1 MLGEPLASRYE
12 PSDSVTED
20 KYGRHTT
27 GRRIQD
33 GRPVILSVLDPQ
45 LKAGVPEVVAV
56 AETSRRLAEAR
67 LASVLHCLEAGRT
80 EGGNL
85 YLVFEAPGHDSLKSL
100 IRARNGLSIEAALTV
115 ARRIASVLKTASSL
129 GVYHLD
135 LTSSNLFVD
144 PETLRVWVGRYGF
157 SRLLP
162 GYTPARRNEPFHGT
176 AEYLAPEVCSGRA
189 GDASADLY
197 ALGILMYEM
206 VAGKPPFVSSSPST
220 TIKRQVY
227 EKPLPLHVAR
237 PGIPGIEGYE
247 RVLAR
252 LLAKDP
258 RGRPADAAE
267 ALAEIDALR
276 AAQFPG
282 AAPEEEPLRE
292 TPVEVVCLLQAEV
305 KREPSPAEPVAR
317 EPESRETRVFTGLA
331 TEVAQAVAS
340 SARTAVPSPAD
351 RGVEVSR
358 PTEAFDPS
366 LVEAALREEA
376 AGQAEAAPS
385 RREEAGASP
394 PTAEEPTAAMPAV
407 TEEPTAAMP
416 AATGEAGNDSADAAR
431 KAAEWFVEG
440 SEALPESA
448 FPPEEEERKESR
460 MFWVIV
466 GAVAA
471 LLIVG
476 AVVYFEG
483 AKPPPSEPPPPVV
496 VVPQPPVPPPPPPV
510 PAVVP
515 DPGPAVA
522 AVPDPG
528 PPPEPPPPP
537 PPEPSP
543 EEVKARQVTDLLAS
557 GRQAFEAGNLDEA
570 KKAVEAALALDRRN
584 EEGRV
589 LLADIQKA
597 IRAARAA
604 ESRRP
609 RPPGP
614 RPAPDDLGLRRP
626 TPAPAPAPPAPPD
639 EEVQARI
646 KQHIRAGRDAYNN
659 GDYQKAIQA
668 YNQALQLDPN
678 NALVKKLLDQAKAKA
693 NP

>member
-27 GRRIQD
+27 GRRVQD
-33 GRPVILSVLDPQ
+33 GKPVVLSVLDPQ

-67 LASVLHCLEAGRT
+67 LRSILHCLEAGRT
-80 EGGNL
+80 DGGNL
-85 YLVFEAPGHDSLKSL
+85 YVVFEAAGTDSLKAL
-100 IRARNGLSIEAALTV
+100 VRARNGLRLEAALIV
-115 ARRIASVLKTASSL
+115 ARHIAAVLKAASDR
-129 GVYHLD
+129 GVHHLD

-144 PETLRVWVGRYGF
+144 PETLHVRVARYGF
-157 SRLLP
+157 SHLLP
-162 GYTPARRNEPFHGT
+162 GYAPARRNEPFHGT
-176 AEYLAPEVCSGRA
+176 AEYLAPEVCAGRA

-227 EKPLPLHVAR
+227 EKPLPLRVAR

-247 RVLAR
+247 RVIAR

-267 ALAEIDALR
+267 TLADLEALR
-276 AAQFPG
+276 ASLFPETVY
-282 AAPEEEPLRE
+282 EEEPLRE
-292 TPVEVVCLLQAEV
+292 APVEVECSLQAEV
-305 KREPSPAEPVAR
+305 KRQPAPAPEAR

-331 TEVAQAVAS
+331 AEVAQAATVAPP
-340 SARTAVPSPAD
+340 AAASPVE

-376 AGQAEAAPS
+376 AHRAEAEAAPATT
-385 RREEAGASP
+385 EQ
-394 PTAEEPTAAMPAV
+394 PTAAMPAV
-407 TEEPTAAMP
+407 AEGGPTA
-416 AATGEAGNDSADAAR
+416 DDARESAR

-440 SEALPESA
+440 SEALPESV
-448 FPPEEEERKESR
+448 FPPEDEERKESR

-466 GAVAA
+466 GAVAI

-483 AKPPPSEPPPPVV
+483 AKPPPVEPPPPVV
-496 VVPQPPVPPPPPPV
+496 VAPTRPVPPPPPAPV
-510 PAVVP
+510 PPAAIP

-537 PPEPSP
+537 PPPSEPSP
-543 EEVKARQVTDLLAS
+543 EEVKARQVADLLAA
-557 GRQAFEAGNLDEA
+557 GRQAFEAGNLDKA
-570 KKAVEAALALDRRN
+570 RKAVESALELDRRN
-584 EEGRV
+584 AEGKA
-589 LLADIQKA
+589 LLADIRKA
-597 IRAARAA
+597 IRAT
-604 ESRRP
+604 EPRRP
-609 RPPGP
+609 RAPAPP
-614 RPAPDDLGLRRP
+614 RPAPGDLTLKR
-626 TPAPAPAPPAPPD
+626 TPPAPPPAPPPPPD
-639 EEVQARI
+639 EEAQARI
-646 KQHIRAGRDAYNN
+646 KQHLRAGRDAYNR
-659 GDYQKAIQA
+659 GDYQKAIQS

-678 NALVKKLLDQAKAKA
+678 NALVKKLLDQARAKA

>member
-1 MLGEPLASRYE
+1 M
-12 PSDSVTED
+12 TED

-33 GRPVILSVLDPQ
+33 GKPVVLSVLDPQ
-45 LKAGVPEVVAV
+45 LKAGVAEVVAV

-67 LASVLHCLEAGRT
+67 NRSILHCLEAGRT
-80 EGGNL
+80 DGGNL
-85 YLVFEAPGHDSLKSL
+85 YVVFEAPGYDSLKSL
-100 IRARNGLSIEAALTV
+100 VRARNGLRIEVALSV
-115 ARRIASVLKTASSL
+115 AWRVASVLKAASAR
-129 GVYHLD
+129 GVHHLD
-135 LTSSNLFVD
+135 LASSNLFVD
-144 PETLRVWVGRYGF
+144 PETLHVRVARYGF

-227 EKPLPLHVAR
+227 EKPLPLHVAK

-247 RVLAR
+247 GVIAR

-267 ALAEIDALR
+267 AQAELEALR
-276 AAQFPG
+276 TSQFPG
-282 AAPEEEPLRE
+282 TEFGEEPPRE
-292 TPVEVVCLLQAEV
+292 APVEVVCLLQADV
-305 KREPSPAEPVAR
+305 KREPAPEPQAR

-331 TEVAQAVAS
+331 AEVTQAAAVA
-340 SARTAVPSPAD
+340 PSIPAPPVE

-366 LVEAALREEA
+366 LVEAAIREEA
-376 AGQAEAAPS
+376 AHRAEAEAAP
-385 RREEAGASP
+385 A
-394 PTAEEPTAAMPAV
+394 TTEEPTAAMPAV
-407 TEEPTAAMP
+407 TEEGP
-416 AATGEAGNDSADAAR
+416 AADDASESAR

-448 FPPEEEERKESR
+448 FPAEEEDRKESR

-466 GAVAA
+466 GAVAI

-483 AKPPPSEPPPPVV
+483 AKPPPVEPPPPVV
-496 VVPQPPVPPPPPPV
+496 AAPTRPVPPPPPAPV
-510 PAVVP
+510 PPAAIP

-537 PPEPSP
+537 PPPPEPSP
-543 EEVKARQVTDLLAS
+543 EEVKARQIADLLAA

-570 KKAVEAALALDRRN
+570 RKAAESALELDRRN
-584 EEGRV
+584 AEGKA
-589 LLADIQKA
+589 LLADIRKA
-597 IRAARAA
+597 IRAT
-604 ESRRP
+604 EPRRP
-609 RPPGP
+609 RPPAPP
-614 RPAPDDLGLRRP
+614 RPAPDDLTLKRTP
-626 TPAPAPAPPAPPD
+626 PAPSPAPPSPPD
-639 EEVQARI
+639 EEAQEKI
-646 KQHIRAGRDAYNN
+646 KQHIRAGRNAYNS
-659 GDYQKAIQA
+659 GDYEKAIQS
-668 YNQALQLDPN
+668 YQQALQLDPN
-678 NALVKKLLDQAKAKA
+678 NAFVKKLLDQAKAKA

>member
-12 PSDSVTED
+12 PSDQVIED
-20 KYGRHTT
+20 KYGRHTA
-27 GRRIQD
+27 GRRRED
-33 GRPVILSVLDPQ
+33 GRPVVLTVLDPQ

-56 AETSRRLAEAR
+56 AETSRRLAAAR
-67 LASVLHCLEAGRT
+67 LSTVLHCLEAGRT
-80 EGGNL
+80 DAGNL
-85 YLVFEAPGHDSLKSL
+85 YLVFEAAGYDSLKSL
-100 IRARNGLSIEAALTV
+100 IRARNGLPLETALTV
-115 ARRIASVLKTASSL
+115 AYRIASVLKAASDV
-129 GVYHLD
+129 GVHHLD
-135 LTSSNLFVD
+135 LTSSNVFVD
-144 PETLRVWVGRYGF
+144 PDSLHVRVARYGF

-176 AEYLAPEVCSGRA
+176 AEYLAPEVCSGRP

-227 EKPLPLHVAR
+227 EKPLPLHVAK
-237 PGIPGIEGYE
+237 PGIPGIDGYE
-247 RVLAR
+247 RLLMTK

-258 RGRPADAAE
+258 RARFADASE
-267 ALAEIDALR
+267 ALAEMEALR
-276 AAQFPG
+276 AGHFPG
-282 AAPEEEPLRE
+282 ADFSLEPLRE
-292 TPVEVVCLLQAEV
+292 VPVEVVCPLEAEM
-305 KREPSPAEPVAR
+305 KAPETRAP
-317 EPESRETRVFTGLA
+317 EPESRETRLFTGLA
-331 TEVAQAVAS
+331 AEVAQAA
-340 SARTAVPSPAD
+340 APAPAAVPPGAVE
-351 RGVEVSR
+351 RPVEVSR
-358 PTEAFDPS
+358 PTEAFDAS

-376 AGQAEAAPS
+376 PKTEEAVSPPATEERPAHAEAPAQ
-385 RREEAGASP
+385 
-394 PTAEEPTAAMPAV
+394 AEEPTAAMPVAPSGD
-407 TEEPTAAMP
+407 TPE
-416 AATGEAGNDSADAAR
+416 AAR

-440 SEALPESA
+440 SQALPESV

-466 GAVAA
+466 GAVAI

-483 AKPPPSEPPPPVV
+483 AKPPPEEPPPPVV
-496 VVPQPPVPPPPPPV
+496 VAPVTPQPPPPPP

-515 DPGPAVA
+515 DVAPVA
-522 AVPDPG
+522 AQVPDPG

-537 PPEPSP
+537 PPPREPSP
-543 EEVKARQVTDLLAS
+543 EELRAQQVADLLAT

-570 KKAVEAALALDRRN
+570 RKAVEAVLRLDRRN
-584 EEGRV
+584 AEAKA
-589 LLADIQKA
+589 LLADIRKA
-597 IRAARAA
+597 MRPA
-604 ESRRP
+604 EPRRP
-609 RPPGP
+609 RG
-614 RPAPDDLGLRRP
+614 PAPQPDDIGLKKP
-626 TPAPAPAPPAPPD
+626 PPEPVPAPTD
-639 EEVQARI
+639 EETQAKI
-646 KQHIRAGRDAYNN
+646 KQHIRAGRDAYNA

>member
-27 GRRIQD
+27 GRRTQD
-33 GRPVILSVLDPQ
+33 GRPVVLSVLDPG

-67 LASVLHCLEAGRT
+67 LSSILHCLEAGRT
-80 EGGNL
+80 DAGNL
-85 YLVFEAPGHDSLKSL
+85 YLVFEAAGYDSLKAL
-100 IRARNGLSIEAALTV
+100 VRARNHLPIEAALAV
-115 ARRIASVLKTASSL
+115 AWRIASVLKAASDR
-129 GVYHLD
+129 GVAHLD
-135 LTSSNLFVD
+135 LTSSNVFVD
-144 PETLRVWVGRYGF
+144 PETLHVRVARYGF

-162 GYTPARRNEPFHGT
+162 GYAPARRNEPFHGT
-176 AEYLAPEVCSGRA
+176 AEYLAPEVCAGRA

-227 EKPLPLHVAR
+227 EKPLPLRVAR

-267 ALAEIDALR
+267 ALAELEALR
-276 AAQFPG
+276 TSQFPG
-282 AAPEEEPLRE
+282 ADLTQEPPRE
-292 TPVEVVCLLQAEV
+292 APVEVECLLEADV
-305 KREPSPAEPVAR
+305 KQEPAPEPEALK
-317 EPESRETRVFTGLA
+317 PESRETRVFTGLA
-331 TEVAQAVAS
+331 AEVAQAA
-340 SARTAVPSPAD
+340 AAAPLPAASPAE
-351 RGVEVSR
+351 RAVEVSR
-358 PTEAFDPS
+358 PTEAFDAS

-376 AGQAEAAPS
+376 AHRAEA
-385 RREEAGASP
+385 EAP
-394 PTAEEPTAAMPAV
+394 PTTTGEAPPATTEEPPAATPAV
-407 TEEPTAAMP
+407 TGPP
-416 AATGEAGNDSADAAR
+416 ADDASESAR

-440 SEALPESA
+440 SEALPESV

-466 GAVAA
+466 GAVAI

-483 AKPPPSEPPPPVV
+483 AKPPPVEPPPPVV
-496 VVPQPPVPPPPPPV
+496 VAPPRPVPSPAPVPP
-510 PAVVP
+510 AAIP

-528 PPPEPPPPP
+528 PPPGPPPPPP

-543 EEVKARQVTDLLAS
+543 EEAKARQVADLLAA
-557 GRQAFEAGNLDEA
+557 GRQAFEAGNLNEA
-570 KKAVEAALALDRRN
+570 RQAVESALELDRRN
-584 EEGRV
+584 PDGKA
-589 LLADIQKA
+589 LLADIRKA
-597 IRAARAA
+597 LRATDR
-604 ESRRP
+604 RRP
-609 RPPGP
+609 RPPAPP
-614 RPAPDDLGLRRP
+614 RPAPDDLKLKR
-626 TPAPAPAPPAPPD
+626 TPPAPPPAPPPPPD
-639 EEVQARI
+639 EEAQAKI
-646 KQHIRAGRDAYNN
+646 KQHIRAGRNAYNQ

-678 NALVKKLLDQAKAKA
+678 NALVKKLLDQARAKA